1 VKADRVLLSGDG
13 ATGFTGIVAQAGP
26 GSSGNAG
33 DLTVRTGSLEVREG
47 AQISASTFGSGDG
60 GELLVEADMVFL
72 SDSGPP
78 GLVASANSTGD
89 AGNLTVRAG
98 SLEVR
103 NGAEIS
109 TSTSGAG
116 KGGNIT
122 IKVKG
127 IVSIIGESGV
137 FSGTFKDSSGD
148 AGDIVIEAKSVVLSN
163 GALVFSSTFGIG
175 NGGNITVTATDSVSI
190 SGRQRVPSTIVS
202 NTLGAGKAGHI
213 FISTPILMMEEGTIL
228 TNSSGEG
235 DAGEIVVEVQ
245 SLTLTNGARI
255 DSSTSHAGQGGNITI
270 TASDSISIVG
280 RNSDGFPSSLFSGT
294 NGPSLGGT
302 IAVTARDI
310 DLADGGI
317 ISAESTSTDL
327 DIETNPDTGLSGSIP
342 ITATDTLQLLN
353 GSSISVQT
361 ESANAG
367 NIDLS
372 VGNLLH
378 LRDQSSITTSVA
390 GGTGDGGNITIDPV
404 FTVLD
409 GASEIV
415 ARAREGSGGNIRITT
430 DFLFQSPDS
439 LIDASSEFGV
449 SGTVE
454 IDSPDTDITGGI
466 TTLPESF
473 FDAAALL

>member
-1 VKADRVLLSGDG
+1 
-13 ATGFTGIVAQAGP
+13 
-26 GSSGNAG
+26 
-33 DLTVRTGSLEVREG
+33 
-47 AQISASTFGSGDG
+47 
-60 GELLVEADMVFL
+60 
-72 SDSGPP
+72 
-78 GLVASANSTGD
+78 
-89 AGNLTVRAG
+89 
-98 SLEVR
+98 
-103 NGAEIS
+103 
-109 TSTSGAG
+109 
-116 KGGNIT
+116 
-122 IKVKG
+122 
-127 IVSIIGESGV
+127 
-137 FSGTFKDSSGD
+137 
-148 AGDIVIEAKSVVLSN
+148 
-163 GALVFSSTFGIG
+163 
-175 NGGNITVTATDSVSI
+175 
-190 SGRQRVPSTIVS
+190 
-202 NTLGAGKAGHI
+202 
-213 FISTPILMMEEGTIL
+213 
-228 TNSSGEG
+228 
-235 DAGEIVVEVQ
+235 
-245 SLTLTNGARI
+245 
-255 DSSTSHAGQGGNITI
+255 
-270 TASDSISIVG
+270 
-280 RNSDGFPSSLFSGT
+280 LFSGT

-327 DIETNPDTGLSGSIP
+327 DIETNPDTGLSGSIS

-473 FDAAALL
+473 FDATALLRERCGVRVVRGQSSLIISGGSIPPEPDMCIFRRLIPMCPKAIRRNLSRKTKTEPGLTLIFQ